1 MNKIYI
7 IAGIAAII
15 AVIAV
20 ILLATAPTLTLDQIL
35 ANKDCAALKFW
46 LEENIYDTA
55 LTPEQQ
61 RGMLNLTLEC
71 DFDPLDNLVDQ

>member
-7 IAGIAAII
+7 IAGIAVVI

-20 ILLATAPTLTLDQIL
+20 ILLATAPVLTLDQIL
-35 ANKDCAALKFW
+35 ANKDCAALDVW
-46 LEENIYDTA
+46 LTENIYDTA

-61 RGMLNLTLEC
+61 SGVLNLTLEC
-71 DFDPLDNLVDQ
+71 GFDALDNLFGQ